1 MDKLSAIKVFVEVA
15 KYQSFTLAAEH
26 LGLSRLQASRQIH
39 VLEDWLKQRLFHRT
53 TRQVSLTPA
62 GQEALKH
69 FDQILLHVDRLEL
82 QAQELSSELSGT
94 IRIATPIGFA
104 NNTLLKI
111 VTAFT
116 KLHPRVTI
124 DLLAKDNFSD
134 LVEDQV
140 DVALRFTI
148 QPDDTLIA
156 RRLVDLHSIVC
167 ASPDYLTRHGR
178 PAHPKQLTQHNC
190 FVHLDMANWSFQE
203 KQDAFVVKVSGTI
216 KANSMEV
223 LINAAVDGHGIVYAP
238 SDLATPLIESGKLVN
253 IFDAYSHRSF
263 ALWAVYL
270 SRSYQ
275 SPRVRSFIDFLA
287 DKLSNSENSA

>member
-1 MDKLSAIKVFVEVA
+1 MDKLAAIKVFVEVA
-15 KYQSFTLAAEH
+15 KFQSFTLAAEQ
-26 LGLSRLQASRQIH
+26 LGISRLQASRQIQ
-39 VLEDWLKQRLFHRT
+39 VLEDWLSQRLFHRT

-69 FDQILLHVDRLEL
+69 FEQILLHVDKLEL
-82 QAQELSSELSGT
+82 QAQELSNELSGT
-94 IRIATPIGFA
+94 IRISTPIGFA
-104 NNTLLKI
+104 NNALLKI
-111 VTAFT
+111 VAAFT
-116 KLHPRVTI
+116 ELHPRVTI
-124 DLLAKDNFSD
+124 DVLANDNFSD

-140 DVALRFTI
+140 DIALRFTA

-156 RRLVDLHSIVC
+156 RRLLHLHSMVC
-167 ASPDYLTRHGR
+167 ASPDYLQRCGQ
-178 PAHPKQLTQHNC
+178 PAHPQHLTQHNC
-190 FVHLDMANWSFQE
+190 FVHLDMANWSFHE
-203 KQDAFVVKVSGTI
+203 HQDSFVVKVSGTI

-238 SDLATPLIESGKLVN
+238 SDLATPLIKSGKLVN
-253 IFDAYSHRSF
+253 IFEDYTHRPF

-287 DKLSNSENSA
+287 AKLGN